1 MMNLYRGMLMIS
13 VTNFHQH
20 NDLKITSLVKVT
32 WYNLN
37 QTYTYLTTHYGDE
50 GVPDIW
56 TEHLS
61 PLFREDIDRGWPRML
76 KEHPSNPP
84 TAMEFVLLCKVRP
97 EDKDYP
103 TCEEAYQQAIGNRS
117 NKHPMVTLTC
127 REMGTRASDIRQ
139 MPDNQARKT
148 FEGFYLDVVDKVEK
162 GHLDVPKVIR
172 EEAYA
177 VRHKTIELVNI
188 QAEYVKKIMDLFK
201 EP

>member
-97 EDKDYP
+97 EDEGYP
-103 TCEEAYQQAIGNRS
+103 SPEEAYQQAMGNNP
-117 NKHPMVTLTC
+117 NKHPIVSLTC
-127 REMGTRASDIRQ
+127 REMGTRASDMRQ
-139 MPDNQARKT
+139 MLDNQARKL
-148 FEGFYLDVVDKVEK
+148 FVGFYLDIADKVIE
-162 GHLDVPKVIR
+162 GHLELPKAIS
-172 EEAYA
+172 ED
-177 VRHKTIELVNI
+177 
-188 QAEYVKKIMDLFK
+188 EYVKSEQDSVNRRAFK
-201 EP
+201 DWFAREFLVGI